1 MESLSVCLKVSGEF
15 FQKRLIQVI
24 DDLSGVTCVL
34 DDILIFG
41 ATQNEHDKTMHNFF
55 NASRREYRFCYA
67 TPLHLYHKIVS
78 CVNVLYGWSFL

>member
-55 NASRREYRFCYA
+55 KLCAAVGIKLKSVETGTEEN
-67 TPLHLYHKIVS
+67 
-78 CVNVLYGWSFL
+78 